1 MIYLK
6 SFEQVH
12 KLVLMAASPFLMNK
26 MANPSPG
33 ESIRVSLPAG
43 IPLEVASQLIH
54 YLYDGNVT
62 ITTEN
67 VGKFAR
73 IAKLFHLEHLLK
85 ICTQFVLHYKLDNSL
100 LNVMNED
107 ISIVV
112 SPISPHKTTASPEGV
127 QKTPTKKE
135 DRNVNKPLT
144 SSGKKP
150 IKEANKTCPI
160 PTTVNHMYGTRT
172 QSGSVRKKTFKDDSS
187 TNTSKKT
194 SPSNKKLASGVTKPE
209 PLSEKRANVS
219 PKQNSNIPTVVAQS
233 SYLNHPR
240 KRRLS
245 MLAQETSGNREK
257 GEFEEEDLGAV
268 SEEMNEDTDSDYTP
282 PSITTQSGMQRAVF
296 EGARKGGKTFRT
308 LKKSSTLSSIKKGLS
323 KKYEHF
329 LFKFIPFSMLFCH
342 EKFVSVSF

>member
-1 MIYLK
+1 
-6 SFEQVH
+6 
-12 KLVLMAASPFLMNK
+12 MAASPFLMNK

-73 IAKLFHLEHLLK
+73 IAKLFHLEHLLQ
-85 ICTQFVLHYKLDNSL
+85 ICTQFVLHYKLDSSL

-172 QSGSVRKKTFKDDSS
+172 QSGSVRKKTFKDDSA

-194 SPSNKKLASGVTKPE
+194 SPSNKKLATGVIKPE

-245 MLAQETSGNREK
+245 MLAQETLGNREK
-257 GEFEEEDLGAV
+257 GEFEEEDLGGM
-268 SEEMNEDTDSDYTP
+268 SEEEMNDDTDSDYTP

-323 KKYEHF
+323 KKYVCSFSFQFSSIFNGF
-329 LFKFIPFSMLFCH
+329 LSLKFC
-342 EKFVSVSF
+342 EY